1 MSTGSWAVA
10 VSGGADSVALF
21 TLLRT
26 TRQDVSIHVVHLDHQ
41 TRAGASTEDADFV
54 ADLSAQFS
62 IPCTIA
68 RLDQIEPSLAKA
80 PANTS
85 SRYRAARQEHFRQ
98 VVAQHNLQGVLLAHH
113 ADDQAETVLLRLIR
127 GSSASGLV
135 GMAPETHLGDLRILR
150 PLLSVDSDRL
160 RQYLRQQNQPWREDA
175 SNASPKYLRNLLR
188 PLIRRDPKLRD
199 ALIHL
204 AQACR
209 HYKDWLAQTAPNLP
223 DDFEVGMLQDLPSPL
238 ARESARKWLSNAGSP
253 LGKLSEDVLDRVVQM
268 ACDAA
273 YAARQEF
280 PGKLRVSRRGGRM
293 VAESTGR
300 NSRDIP

>member
-1 MSTGSWAVA
+1 MGAHGARLRCARPEPRAPSLSSAIQALIPPISAMSTGSWAVA

-98 VVAQHNLQGVLLAHH
+98 VVA
-113 ADDQAETVLLRLIR
+113 
-127 GSSASGLV
+127 
-135 GMAPETHLGDLRILR
+135 
-150 PLLSVDSDRL
+150 
-160 RQYLRQQNQPWREDA
+160 
-175 SNASPKYLRNLLR
+175 
-188 PLIRRDPKLRD
+188 
-199 ALIHL
+199 
-204 AQACR
+204 
-209 HYKDWLAQTAPNLP
+209 
-223 DDFEVGMLQDLPSPL
+223 
-238 ARESARKWLSNAGSP
+238 
-253 LGKLSEDVLDRVVQM
+253 
-268 ACDAA
+268 
-273 YAARQEF
+273 
-280 PGKLRVSRRGGRM
+280 
-293 VAESTGR
+293 
-300 NSRDIP
+300 